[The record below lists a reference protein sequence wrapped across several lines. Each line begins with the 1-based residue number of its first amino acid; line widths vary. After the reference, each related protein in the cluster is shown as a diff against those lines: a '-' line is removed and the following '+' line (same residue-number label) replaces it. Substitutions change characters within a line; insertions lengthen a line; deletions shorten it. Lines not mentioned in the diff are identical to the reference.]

1 MFNQA
6 CEKDVWGACNNAG
19 LLYQKGEKYLNL
31 PKDIERAIEC
41 FSKACEG
48 NFANGC
54 FNLSILYLTGHD
66 GVAKDMGKALEYSV
80 KSCKLGHSWGCVN
93 ASRMYSQ
100 GDGVEINKKMAEE
113 FKKLAKENS
122 GKGWR

>member
-1 MFNQA
+1 MN
-6 CEKDVWGACNNAG
+6 V
-19 LLYQKGEKYLNL
+19 
-31 PKDIERAIEC
+31 PKDIKRAIEC

-122 GKGWR
+122 GKG